1 MTNFQMRFSVYVLS
15 ICKLKLA
22 LMKRENSREY
32 FESNLKV
39 FHPLFGE
46 VLGVS
51 KSTNFP
57 TYFPTY
63 VIYSLVSE
71 EKICAF

>member
-1 MTNFQMRFSVYVLS
+1 MTNFQMRFSEYVPS

-22 LMKRENSREY
+22 LMERENSREY

-39 FHPLFGE
+39 FHPLFYE

-57 TYFPTY
+57 H